1 MPLIPPTPSMR
12 DARATEGFAFAG
24 PALQGGGPSPM
35 QRTSV
40 GGGFAFAGPALQGGG
55 PSPMQQTSVGGG
67 PAASQQNSVGGGR
80 PYLCNPAYPALQSLY
95 PAGFQ
100 GAQAPPYLMAG
111 PVRTLPSPVLPS
123 PVLPS

>member
-24 PALQGGGPSPM
+24 PALQGGGPSP
-35 QRTSV
+35 T
-40 GGGFAFAGPALQGGG
+40 
-55 PSPMQQTSVGGG
+55 QQTSVGGG
-67 PAASQQNSVGGGR
+67 PAPQQQTAVGGGR
-80 PYLCNPAYPALQSLY
+80 PYLCNPAYPALQNLY

-100 GAQAPPYLMAG
+100 GPQQSPPYLMAG

-123 PVLPS
+123 P